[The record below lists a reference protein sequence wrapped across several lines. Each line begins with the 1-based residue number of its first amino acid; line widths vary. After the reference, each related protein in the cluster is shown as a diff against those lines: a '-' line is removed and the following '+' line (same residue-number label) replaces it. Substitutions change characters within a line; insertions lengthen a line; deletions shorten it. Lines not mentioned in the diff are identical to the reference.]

1 MLLTLLPG
9 LRELR
14 TPVTIGYIYLLAII
28 LTIGDRFPSKD
39 DLPAPL
45 EPLSDIAEWLGKP
58 ALLGASVFAA
68 YLLGSLLEISAGT
81 VASLLSWFR
90 GSALILMLSFPRISS
105 WRDEYLRAKHLKR
118 LPPAQG
124 DPNPHWRRNLH
135 WPYRRK
141 VEIETAHGKE
151 IFHGGSLLS
160 SGSVY
165 MLVRYARDRIPDANV
180 QVTPAYRILVE
191 DLYSLRT
198 RLFMASTELYADY
211 DRLAA
216 EADLKV
222 NVGISGILFC
232 WVASSSL
239 SDPRWLL
246 VCAPLVLLIR
256 RGFNALRGAGGVMV
270 QAIIAHVVTSP
281 KFEAFVESSTRPED
295 IGYR

>member
-14 TPVTIGYIYLLAII
+14 TPVTVGYIYLLAII
-28 LTIGDRFPSKD
+28 LTVGDRFPSRN

-58 ALLGASVFAA
+58 ALLGVSIFAA

-81 VASLLSWFR
+81 VAGLLSWFR
-90 GSALILMLSFPRISS
+90 TSVLVLMLSFPDVSS
-105 WRDEYLRAKHLKR
+105 WRYERLRARHLKR

-124 DPNPHWRRNLH
+124 DPSPPRRRNLQ

-141 VEIETAHGKE
+141 VEVEAVHGQE
-151 IFHGGSLLS
+151 VFYGGSFLN

-165 MLVRYARDRIPDANV
+165 MLVRYVRDRISDTNI
-180 QVTPAYRILVE
+180 QVTPAYRILTE

-222 NVGISGILFC
+222 NVGLSGIALC
-232 WVASSSL
+232 CVTSSSL

-246 VCAPLVLLIR
+246 VCAPLILLIR

-270 QAIIAHVVTSP
+270 QAIIAGVVTSP